1 MKDENIKYGF
11 EHWMSLHTLGK
22 AIEAN
27 MVEVPGGIATIGE
40 RVFQVGT
47 FKISKSP
54 VTELCWGKVMGNGDQ
69 LSRRYVTEVSF
80 AEISDFLQRIR
91 IPWKGLGYLTIPT
104 EAQLLLAQDGFIR
117 TYRKHKEICL
127 TQFRELDDMW
137 GHHFFDNLPKEE
149 PFDLVVRQGNNRHP
163 LSYKQT
169 DKDTGFR
176 LALVDYYMTRRQISN
191 AIISALEFSEYRST
205 YTKSK
210 DGIECRVNFKYSG
223 NEAKVRPF
231 NPENGCVMMF
241 PDQIKDDTIVVST
254 DVIRLPQEMDPDDI
268 RERMVEMNA
277 QDKNTGI
284 RYEVPFLYH
293 EGSGINR
300 AVLVIKE
307 FRAISEDNVIKSL
320 PIVIEDVLNATG
332 EFKERFFHCY

>member
-1 MKDENIKYGF
+1 MKDENLKYGF
-11 EHWMSLHTLGK
+11 EHWKSLHTLGK

-27 MVEVPGGIATIGE
+27 MVEVPGGIATIGD

-54 VTELCWGKVMGNGDQ
+54 VTELCWGKVMGNDTL
-69 LSRRYVTEVSF
+69 LSHRFVTDVSF

-91 IPWKGLGYLTIPT
+91 IPWKRLGYLTIPT
-104 EAQLLLAQDGFIR
+104 EAQFLLAQDGFIC
-117 TYRKHKEICL
+117 TCRKHKEICL

-149 PFDLVVRQGNNRHP
+149 PFDLVVRQDNNRHP

-210 DGIECRVNFKYSG
+210 DGSECRINFEYSG
-223 NEAKVRPF
+223 NEAKVCPP
-231 NPENGCVMMF
+231 NPQNGCLMMF
-241 PDQIKDDTIVVST
+241 PEQVKDDTIVVST

-268 RERMVEMNA
+268 RERMVKMNA
-277 QDKNTGI
+277 HDKNMGI

-320 PIVIEDVLNATG
+320 PIVIKEVLNATG
-332 EFKERFFHCY
+332 DFKGRFFRCN